1 MMKTMLNRE
10 NLALA
15 LAVNVLPPQLDTH
28 VNRQH
33 VQIRSARGKW
43 TIAPVH
49 IGEGLP
55 ADVRRWLE
63 GRTPASGEE
72 IPVLTARQMSRGARK
87 MLEERGLSWAD
98 GSGSAVIQDGAGL
111 YIARL
116 SPTKRLH
123 DRLMTW
129 SPAVAATAEVALE
142 QRRLDADGRAKVQRP
157 SSIAEITGYSYAQTS
172 KALSTFDEQGY
183 TAKVGAER
191 GTSARREF
199 VDPGRLLSDW
209 AGYQLRS
216 GVTSTAYR
224 FHVPW
229 RSGEQSV
236 QLLSRTLTVD
246 WVISGAVAANR
257 LAPYLTQTPDL
268 LVYVRAEELEVARR
282 SLLTDEEVTEV
293 ASNGRI
299 TVCPGS
305 PQVLTMASRE
315 AHEQLAPAV
324 RIYADLLRM
333 GDRGAEA
340 AEFLRESAI
349 GF

>member
-1 MMKTMLNRE
+1 MKTMLNRE

-15 LAVNVLPPQLDTH
+15 LAVNALPPQLDTH
-28 VNRQH
+28 ADRQR
-33 VQIRSARGKW
+33 VQIRSHRGEW
-43 TIAPVH
+43 TLAPVH

-63 GRTPASGEE
+63 SNTPTTEDE
-72 IPVLTARQMSRGARK
+72 IPVLTARQMSRGARS
-87 MLEERGLSWAD
+87 LLDEHGLSWAD
-98 GSGSAVIQDGAGL
+98 GSGFAVIQDGAGL

-116 SPTKRLH
+116 PPTTRLH
-123 DRLMTW
+123 DRPMTW
-129 SPAVAATAEVALE
+129 SPAVAATAEVTLE
-142 QRRLDADGRAKVQRP
+142 QRRLDAGGRAKVQRP
-157 SSIAEITGYSYAQTS
+157 SYIAEITGYSYAQTS

-191 GTSARREF
+191 GISAMREF

-209 AGYQLRS
+209 AGYQLRR
-216 GVTSTAYR
+216 GATSAAYR

-236 QLLSRTLTVD
+236 ELLHRAMPVD

-268 LVYVRAEELEVARR
+268 LVYVRTEELEVARR
-282 SLLTDEEVTEV
+282 SLLADEEVTEV

-299 TVCPGS
+299 TVSPAP
-305 PQVLTMASRE
+305 PQVLKMASRGVQ
-315 AHEQLAPAV
+315 EQLAPGV

-333 GDRGAEA
+333 RGRGAEA
-340 AEFLRESAI
+340 AEFLRESTI